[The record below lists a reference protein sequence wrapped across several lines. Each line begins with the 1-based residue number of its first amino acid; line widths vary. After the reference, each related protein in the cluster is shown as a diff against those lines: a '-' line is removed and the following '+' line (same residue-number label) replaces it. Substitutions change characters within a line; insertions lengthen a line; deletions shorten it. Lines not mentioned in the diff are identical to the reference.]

1 MDIVLK
7 GYHTRMPGSILTSE
21 DEEGV
26 PGGVASVTPAHY
38 PVILVMVNGTRLLQ
52 LGGELTVLFSV
63 RIHLPLPTLT
73 THVVL
78 FAVTFLCN
86 DIMMWMVEQDTCCQ

>member
-26 PGGVASVTPAHY
+26 PGGVASVTSAHY
-38 PVILVMVNGTRLLQ
+38 PVILVMVNGTGLLQ
-52 LGGELTVLFSV
+52 LGG
-63 RIHLPLPTLT
+63 
-73 THVVL
+73 
-78 FAVTFLCN
+78 
-86 DIMMWMVEQDTCCQ
+86 